1 MVSSR
6 PKVSRPIIPRVI
18 EHLID
23 FPCSVTHSSV
33 GLVIVALLDEYL
45 PYVVNTLLSA
55 VNVDLQAFGQEMS
68 TRWPEVVGM
77 VVGQLLIL
85 TFLFFAWTRTRS
97 ESSESQVP
105 VK

>member
-1 MVSSR
+1 MR
-6 PKVSRPIIPRVI
+6 RYQHLPIGALWTLILAIPATA
-18 EHLID
+18 L
-23 FPCSVTHSSV
+23 

-55 VNVDLQAFGQEMS
+55 VNVDLQTFGQEMS

-97 ESSESQVP
+97 ESNETQLP
-105 VK
+105 AA

>member
-1 MVSSR
+1 MR
-6 PKVSRPIIPRVI
+6 KYQHLPIGALWTLILAIPA
-18 EHLID
+18 
-23 FPCSVTHSSV
+23 TAV

-55 VNVDLQAFGQEMS
+55 VNIDLQAFGQEMY

-97 ESSESQVP
+97 ESSETQLP

>member
-1 MVSSR
+1 MR
-6 PKVSRPIIPRVI
+6 KYQHLPIGALWTLILAIPATA
-18 EHLID
+18 L
-23 FPCSVTHSSV
+23 
-33 GLVIVALLDEYL
+33 GLVVVALLDEYL

-55 VNVDLQAFGQEMS
+55 VNVDLQAFGHEMS

-97 ESSESQVP
+97 ESSETQLP